1 MTLDRNGEPFEGT
14 ADELKRHNAKLK
26 KQAQR
31 AGKRQ
36 VSFLLE
42 PRAAEALDKVLAFGG
57 MSLPVELFSQQVLK
71 LAQLVD
77 GDPAAATMWLSFG
90 QLRGDLSKWLAQI
103 NPAVDPQPEV
113 SDDD

>member
-1 MTLDRNGEPFEGT
+1 MKDRNGQPFDGT
-14 ADELKRHNAKLK
+14 AEELKRHNAKLK

-36 VSFLLE
+36 VSVTLE
-42 PRAAEALDKVLAFGG
+42 PRAAEALDKVLAFSG
-57 MSLPVELFSQQVLK
+57 MSLPVELISQQVMK

-90 QLRGDLSKWLAQI
+90 RLEGDLSKYLAQI
-103 NPAVDPQPEV
+103 NPMVDPG
-113 SDDD
+113 DDV